1 MVSVKRAKGVG
12 LRSTTF
18 ELGLRTG
25 RGWHFK
31 ILPSN
36 DAEILKT
43 EAEKVRWASDVLP
56 VANKAFVKT
65 LPGMSV
71 LLTRT
76 LDGNPSFDLAGILP
90 SDKLIAGITEATN
103 RLRSALTANVPFNAP
118 EWTRPDGI
126 ERNLGKLAVSKQKHR
141 QLHPDFSRLTLTE
154 LRDIVD
160 QGPGDQAKVL
170 THGDWCMPN
179 VLMNQ
184 EGQVTG
190 IVDLGELHV
199 GDEKLDPAIMS
210 WTIRANM
217 GNLWEDSYLDSL
229 NLTSQDAGIN
239 YQRLIYDLGLEHSD
253 PWSWLDDSEL
263 AERRA
268 QAQEFGVQQ

>member
-1 MVSVKRAKGVG
+1 MASVKRAKGVG

-18 ELGLRTG
+18 EIGLRTG
-25 RGWHFK
+25 RGWHAK
-31 ILPSN
+31 IRPSS
-36 DAEILKT
+36 DTEILKL
-43 EAEKVRWASDVLP
+43 EAEKINWASDVLP
-56 VANKAFVKT
+56 VANKAFVKA
-65 LPGMSV
+65 LPVMSA
-71 LLTRT
+71 LLTKT
-76 LDGNPSFDLAGILP
+76 IDGSPSFDLVGTLP
-90 SDKLIAGITEATN
+90 SGKLIAGITEATN
-103 RLRSALTANVPFNAP
+103 QLRLVSKANVPFNAP

-170 THGDWCMPN
+170 SHGDWCMPN

-184 EGQVTG
+184 EGKVTG

-217 GNLWEDSYLDSL
+217 GAQWEGNYLNSL
-229 NLTSQDAGIN
+229 NLDSQDAGVN
-239 YQRLIYDLGLEHSD
+239 YQRLVYDLGLEHSD
-253 PWSWLDDSEL
+253 PWSWLDDPEL

>member
-199 GDEKLDPAIMS
+199 GDEKLDPAILS